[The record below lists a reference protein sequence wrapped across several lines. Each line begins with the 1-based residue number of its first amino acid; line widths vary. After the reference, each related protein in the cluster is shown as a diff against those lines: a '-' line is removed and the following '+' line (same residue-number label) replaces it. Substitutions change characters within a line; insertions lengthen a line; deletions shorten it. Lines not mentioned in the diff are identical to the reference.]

1 MKEIIKEELKLY
13 SQHIFNMGV
22 NRENA
27 AEF

>member
-13 SQHIFNMGV
+13 SQHIFKMGL
-22 NRENA
+22 NQEKA